1 MFTVWRDGIRRVWQ
15 APAILLGA
23 WAITLLV
30 SLPFAAAMKE
40 LLQDHLGGSLAAE
53 TAASGV
59 NFNWMEE
66 FTEQARGLGATFRP
80 AVVGFAAVVDNVS
93 AFLDG
98 DYFSA
103 RDEGRR
109 HTSVLVGAAVT
120 YILLWMFLAGGALD
134 RYARARVTYAYGFF
148 AASGVFFFRFLRLA
162 ILMGIVYVFMFGSLH
177 PWMFETLYPR
187 LTHEISVERTV
198 VFIRFALYALFGGAL
213 VGCNIVFDYAKVR
226 AVVEDRRSML
236 GATTAALRFVSQN
249 LPAVLGLYLLNVLLF
264 LVALGAYAVVAPGA
278 GGTGWSMWLGVFVGQ
293 LFIVA
298 RVWVKLAFWAS
309 ETALFQ
315 RRAAHAMYV
324 AAPATEWPDSP
335 MAESVGR

>member
-1 MFTVWRDGIRRVWQ
+1 MFTVWRDGIRRVCE

-30 SLPFAAAMKE
+30 SMPFAAAMKE

-59 NFNWMEE
+59 NYNWMEE
-66 FTEQARGLGATFRP
+66 FTEQTRGLGATLRP

-98 DYFSA
+98 EYFSA
-103 RDEGRR
+103 GDDGRR
-109 HTSVLVGAAVT
+109 HTSVLVGAAAIYV
-120 YILLWMFLAGGALD
+120 LLWMFLAGGALD
-134 RYARARVTYAYGFF
+134 RYARDRVTYAYGFF

-162 ILMGIVYVFMFGSLH
+162 ILMGIVYVFMFRSVH
-177 PWMFETLYPR
+177 SWMFETLYPR
-187 LTHEISVERTV
+187 LTHEISVERTAA
-198 VFIRFALYALFGGAL
+198 FIRFAFYALFGGAL
-213 VGCNIVFDYAKVR
+213 IGCNIVFDYAKVR

-236 GATTAALRFVSQN
+236 GATTAALRFVSHN
-249 LPAVLGLYLLNVLLF
+249 LPAVLGLYLLNVVLF
-264 LVALGAYAVVAPGA
+264 LGALAAYALGAPGA

-298 RVWVKLAFWAS
+298 RVCVKLSFWAS

-315 RRAAHAMYV
+315 RRAAHATYV

>member
-1 MFTVWRDGIRRVWQ
+1 MFTVWRDGIRRVRK
-15 APAILLGA
+15 APAILFGA
-23 WAITLLV
+23 WAITLVV
-30 SLPFAAAMKE
+30 SLPLAAAMKE

-53 TAASGV
+53 TAASGT

-66 FTEQARGLGATFRP
+66 FIEQSRGLGATFRP

-93 AFLDG
+93 GFVDG
-98 DYFSA
+98 DYFA
-103 RDEGRR
+103 AGDEGRR
-109 HTSVLVGAAVT
+109 HTSVLVGAAAFYV
-120 YILLWMFLAGGALD
+120 LLWIFLAGGALD
-134 RYARARVTYAYGFF
+134 RYARDRVTYAYGFF

-177 PWMFETLYPR
+177 PWVFETLYPR
-187 LTHEISVERTV
+187 LTHEISVERTAA
-198 VFIRFALYALFGGAL
+198 FIRFVLYVLFGGAL
-213 VGCNIVFDYAKVR
+213 IGCNIVFDYAKVR

-236 GATTAALRFVSQN
+236 GATTAGLRFVLQN
-249 LPAVLGLYLLNVLLF
+249 LTAVLGLYLLNVVLF

-298 RVWVKLAFWAS
+298 RVWVKLTFWAS

-315 RRAAHAMYV
+315 WRVAHAMYV